1 MYAFNA
7 SGDLLI
13 TSYTSLAAFPEPIP
27 FLKVVSNISS
37 SAIFKTLPTS
47 IFVNLD
53 IISLFKSSLLVI
65 TKSLNFCNSSR
76 YSFPAFFL
84 TWSVKAFFKNFNL
97 PTSTLSPAAK
107 PISFSLINLP
117 KVDIVSLALAKGI
130 KLSGLARSSK
140 KSFLKIPS
148 TLATFIKFF
157 VSLSESLLI
166 AFAISSVFIVLKPVT
181 LSNSAAASFASLL
194 YALLKSPTIDLNST
208 PVTPLNYRLVI

>member
-1 MYAFNA
+1 M
-7 SGDLLI
+7 
-13 TSYTSLAAFPEPIP
+13 
-27 FLKVVSNISS
+27 
-37 SAIFKTLPTS
+37 S
-47 IFVNLD
+47 ILVNLD

-130 KLSGLARSSK
+130 KPSGLTRLSK
-140 KSFLKIPS
+140 RFFLKTPS
-148 TLATFIKFF
+148 TLAIFIKFF

-181 LSNSAAASFASLL
+181 LSNSAEASFALLL
-194 YALLKSPTIDLNST
+194 YALLNHLQLI
-208 PVTPLNYRLVI
+208 